1 MPSLPT
7 LSRSSVRQAVSST
20 AAAPRRLRDPV
31 VQADLLIAVKA
42 AVAATA
48 AWMLAV
54 QVFGVEQ
61 PFLAPWSAL
70 LTVHAT
76 VYRSISRGAQQ
87 VAATVLGVLLSY
99 ALAELLGI
107 NAATLAAALLLALL
121 LARVGVLRDE
131 GVTVATTALFVLTTG
146 YSQQESM
153 LGDRIGTTALGIAVG
168 VLVNLLVFP
177 PLDNRSAARH
187 VDHIDRR
194 LGALLIEMAESLRS
208 GCKDDDTS
216 QWLHVTR
223 EIDKELDHAWE
234 IVSYSRET
242 LRFNPRR
249 LRAQW
254 SRRRG
259 RDVVEPGKW
268 LTYEEVLQR
277 LEDGVAEARSM
288 ARTIRQST
296 VAADEWDPRFRDPWL
311 ELLAKTGEGVR
322 SPEESVEPLR
332 DRIEALTR
340 DLSGSDL
347 PDLRW
352 PVYGALLT
360 NVTNIVDVVDDVATA
375 IPVRA

>member
-1 MPSLPT
+1 
-7 LSRSSVRQAVSST
+7 
-20 AAAPRRLRDPV
+20 
-31 VQADLLIAVKA
+31 
-42 AVAATA
+42 
-48 AWMLAV
+48 
-54 QVFGVEQ
+54 
-61 PFLAPWSAL
+61 
-70 LTVHAT
+70 
-76 VYRSISRGAQQ
+76 
-87 VAATVLGVLLSY
+87 
-99 ALAELLGI
+99 
-107 NAATLAAALLLALL
+107 
-121 LARVGVLRDE
+121 
-131 GVTVATTALFVLTTG
+131 
-146 YSQQESM
+146 M
-153 LGDRIGTTALGIAVG
+153 LGDRIGTTALGIAVV

-234 IVSYSRET
+234 IGSYSRET
-242 LRFNPRR
+242 RRFNPRR
-249 LRAQW
+249 FGAQW
-254 SRRRG
+254 SRRRD
-259 RDVVEPGKW
+259 RDAVEPGEW

>member
-99 ALAELLGI
+99 ALAEMLGI

-208 GCKDDDTS
+208 GCKDDHTS

-259 RDVVEPGKW
+259 RDAVEPGEW
-268 LTYEEVLQR
+268 LPYEEVLQR

>member
-1 MPSLPT
+1 VASPAESL
-7 LSRSSVRQAVSST
+7 
-20 AAAPRRLRDPV
+20 RRLRDPV

-42 AVAATA
+42 AAAATA
-48 AWMLAV
+48 AWLLAV
-54 QVFGVEQ
+54 HAFGVAQ

-87 VAATVLGVLLSY
+87 VAATVLGVLLSFL
-99 ALAELLGI
+99 LAELLGI
-107 NAATLAAALLLALL
+107 NAVTLATALLAALL

-146 YSQQESM
+146 YNQQESM
-153 LGDRIGTTALGIAVG
+153 LGDRIGATVLGIAVG
-168 VLVNLLVFP
+168 VMVNLLVFP
-177 PLDNRSAARH
+177 PLDDRSAARH

-194 LGALLIEMAESLRS
+194 LGDLLTRMAHSIRVS
-208 GCKDDDTS
+208 CQDDDTS
-216 QWLHVTR
+216 QWLEETR

-234 IVSYSRET
+234 IVSYARET
-242 LRFNPRR
+242 LRYNPRGR
-249 LRAQW
+249 LRA
-254 SRRRG
+254 RG
-259 RDVVEPGKW
+259 RSGRSGDREHRPGEK
-268 LTYEEVLQR
+268 LSYEEVLLR

-296 VAADEWDPRFRDPWL
+296 VASDEWDPRFRETWL
-311 ELLAKTGEGVR
+311 ELLAETGEGVR
-322 SPEESVEPLR
+322 RPEKSVEPLR
-332 DRIEALTR
+332 DRIAALTH

-360 NVTNIVDVVDDVATA
+360 NVTNIVDVVDDVASA